1 MTYIL
6 ELKGGLSYLFEFIII
21 TAAFILTIGAAI
33 VLYFKKINNNPFIA
47 IDYAK
52 KRREKKDVSL
62 IITRNQTEL
71 VSINPDITM
80 PLASTVKIIVA
91 IEFAR
96 QASKNIIDVNTS
108 IPNEQLLKYYLEG
121 TDGGAH
127 KLWINKFNNK
137 PSYTLKEIA
146 IGMIAF
152 SSNANTEFLM
162 DYLGLNTINKVPET
176 LNLSHH
182 TMIFPIVSS
191 LHIPSYISQKEQI
204 KKKDQLLK
212 RLTEMPEKEYI
223 DYSLTIHQHLKNKEK
238 HEYMEKVYLEYEFQK
253 IWSER
258 LPAGSASDYLKV
270 MRMINCREQF
280 NQDMQ
285 THLEKLLGYALFSNE
300 NNRKWIE
307 RGGFKGGSTLF
318 IFTYASFSTDK
329 DGNQTELVFFSNNLN
344 AFTAKQLQLNF
355 NQFVLNT
362 LKDESFRKKLVN

>member
-1 MTYIL
+1 M
-6 ELKGGLSYLFEFIII
+6 FEFTIII
-21 TAAFILTIGAAI
+21 GVLILTIGVVI
-33 VLYFKKINNNPFIA
+33 VLYFKKVTNNPFVA

-52 KRREKKDVSL
+52 KRKENKDVSL

-71 VSINPDITM
+71 ISINPNITM

-91 IEFAR
+91 IEFTR
-96 QASKNIIDVNTS
+96 QASENIIDVNTS
-108 IPNEQLLKYYLEG
+108 IPNEKLLKYYLEG

-127 KLWINKFNNK
+127 KLWIEKFNDK

-162 DYLGLNTINKVPET
+162 DYLGLKSINEVPET

-191 LHIPSYISQKEQI
+191 LYIPSYISQIEKI

-212 RLTEMPEKEYI
+212 RLIEMPEKEYI
-223 DYSLTIHQHLKNKEK
+223 DYSLTIHEHLKNEEK

-253 IWSER
+253 VWSER

-270 MRMINCREQF
+270 MRMINCRKQF
-280 NQDMQ
+280 NHDMQ
-285 THLEKLLGYALFSNE
+285 NYLEELLGYALFSNV

-318 IFTYASFSTDK
+318 VFTYASFSTDK
-329 DGNQTELVFFSNNLN
+329 DGHQTELVFFSNNLN
-344 AFTAKQLQLNF
+344 ALTAKRLQLNF

-362 LKDESFRKKLVN
+362 LTDESFRKKLINK

>member
-1 MTYIL
+1 M
-6 ELKGGLSYLFEFIII
+6 FAFITI

-33 VLYFKKINNNPFIA
+33 VLYFKKVINNPFVA

-52 KRREKKDVSL
+52 KRKEKKDVSL

-96 QASKNIIDVNTS
+96 QASKNIIDVNKY
-108 IPNEQLLKYYLEG
+108 IPNEQLLNYYLEG

-127 KLWINKFNNK
+127 KLWMKKFTEK
-137 PSYTLKEIA
+137 PFYTLKEIA

-176 LNLSHH
+176 LNLTHH

-191 LHIPSYISQKEQI
+191 LYIPSYISKKEQI
-204 KKKDQLLK
+204 KRKDQLLK
-212 RLTEMPEKEYI
+212 RLIEMPEKEYI
-223 DYSLTIHQHLKNKEK
+223 EYSLTIHEHLKNNEK
-238 HEYMEKVYLEYEFQK
+238 HGYMEKVNLDYEFQK

-285 THLEKLLGYALFSNE
+285 IHLEKLLGYALFSNE

-318 IFTYASFSTDK
+318 VFTYASFSTDK

-344 AFTAKQLQLNF
+344 AFTAKRLQLNF

-362 LKDESFRKKLVN
+362 LTDETFRKKIIN